1 MTGAQD
7 GIEPGTTDGTA
18 IGTEAPRGPAG
29 RRTEVDE
36 DVLLARAAWS
46 RLVEPGDEVA
56 GALIGALGP
65 VEALAWLRHSARHD
79 VAAPGALV
87 DATSAGGR
95 AAAARLATSVAR
107 WCTRLDGL
115 DPRRELRVLERL
127 GGTVVVPEDARWPR
141 PLDDLGTAAPLCLWV
156 RGALGRPSAGGFLA
170 GRSVAVIGARA
181 CTAYGEHVTA
191 ELVAGLVASGWT
203 VVSGGAYGIDAVAHR
218 AALAAGGQTIAFL
231 AGGVDRL
238 YPAGNTR
245 LLEAVV
251 DGGAVVSEVPPGS
264 VPTKTRFLLRNR
276 LIAASALATVVVEAA
291 WRSGALSTARHA
303 AALLRPVGAVPGP
316 VTSAAS
322 AGCHRLLRE
331 GSAVCVTDAAEVAD
345 LAGGLGS
352 DLAADP
358 ESDARPEDGLG
369 PELRRT
375 LDGLPVRRPVAPESV
390 ARAAGLTLV
399 ETRSALGRLE
409 LAGLAEQAGGLW
421 RRAPEPEPRKG

>member
-1 MTGAQD
+1 
-7 GIEPGTTDGTA
+7 
-18 IGTEAPRGPAG
+18 
-29 RRTEVDE
+29 
-36 DVLLARAAWS
+36 
-46 RLVEPGDEVA
+46 
-56 GALIGALGP
+56 
-65 VEALAWLRHSARHD
+65 
-79 VAAPGALV
+79 
-87 DATSAGGR
+87 
-95 AAAARLATSVAR
+95 
-107 WCTRLDGL
+107 
-115 DPRRELRVLERL
+115 
-127 GGTVVVPEDARWPR
+127 
-141 PLDDLGTAAPLCLWV
+141 
-156 RGALGRPSAGGFLA
+156 
-170 GRSVAVIGARA
+170 VIGARA

-191 ELVAGLVASGWT
+191 ELVAGLGTSGWT

-238 YPAGNTR
+238 YPSGNTR
-245 LLEAVV
+245 LLEAVA

-358 ESDARPEDGLG
+358 VPDARPEDGLG
-369 PELRRT
+369 AELRRT

-390 ARAAGLTLV
+390 ARSAGLTLV

-409 LAGLAEQAGGLW
+409 LAGLAEQDGGLW
-421 RRAPEPEPRKG
+421 RRAPGPRKG